1 MVMLRFEGGLPD
13 PKVFRQRLSQALVE
27 TNPVDDL
34 LTLSNQL
41 HGFEQHY
48 QISSDDFY
56 QRYQEGELD
65 DELQHCIE
73 WAATYELFI
82 KTRRALEATL
92 MRAAVQ
98 PELSEVLA

>member
-1 MVMLRFEGGLPD
+1 MATLRFDQGLPT
-13 PKVFRQRLSQALVE
+13 PEEFRQRLAQALAE

-41 HGFEQHY
+41 RDFEQRY
-48 QISSDDFY
+48 QMSSDDFY

-65 DELQHCIE
+65 DELQHCIA
-73 WAATYELFI
+73 WAAAYELFV